1 MSEGLKNAAD
11 IFYGA
16 SKLLDCTGAARQMYI
31 TGLAVVS
38 TRSSHWSFFPTSP
51 LNLQV
56 KIYKKWNL
64 ASIFDT
70 IRLWVALISKWVT
83 YLY

>member
-38 TRSSHWSFFPTSP
+38 TRSSH
-51 LNLQV
+51 
-56 KIYKKWNL
+56 
-64 ASIFDT
+64 
-70 IRLWVALISKWVT
+70 
-83 YLY
+83 